1 MPENLSTICCQK
13 DNMLAPSDRS
23 ASHAAQGR
31 RYLNQVWALRRSADS
46 FDKPGAFDG
55 AAQHLVPTIFHEPW
69 WLEIASDGCYREATV
84 ESLPYLVSRRAFGL
98 TTVGTPLLTHVLGP
112 ALAANFSDRNAA
124 HPMKQVSIIHD
135 LIAQLPKA
143 AHISFRL
150 HGGFSNTLSFD
161 AAGFANS
168 ASFTVEVAPS
178 SPEAMWRQM
187 RDKTRN
193 VIRRAQERL
202 TAAEMFDVATFLDFY
217 DANLRDSGRINQ
229 YDRRVC
235 GNIMQAS
242 LQHGMGRLIATSTPT
257 GTLQSAIFTVSD
269 RRAEYYFMSTRA
281 LHSMNGATS
290 LAIWTAMLHAAEH
303 GRVFDMDG
311 LHVNNTRLPNLQLL
325 TGFGGTIRPRYI
337 VRRTRPIGG
346 LAQLTRSFFKSRD

>member
-84 ESLPYLVSRRAFGL
+84 ERGGVLVGRLPYLVSRRAFGL

-143 AHISFRL
+143 AHISIP
-150 HGGFSNTLSFD
+150 
-161 AAGFANS
+161 
-168 ASFTVEVAPS
+168 VA
-178 SPEAMWRQM
+178 RRVLQHI
-187 RDKTRN
+187 
-193 VIRRAQERL
+193 VIRCRWLCQQRQFHRGGSAQLARG
-202 TAAEMFDVATFLDFY
+202 DVAA
-217 DANLRDSGRINQ
+217 DA
-229 YDRRVC
+229 
-235 GNIMQAS
+235 
-242 LQHGMGRLIATSTPT
+242 
-257 GTLQSAIFTVSD
+257 
-269 RRAEYYFMSTRA
+269 
-281 LHSMNGATS
+281 
-290 LAIWTAMLHAAEH
+290 
-303 GRVFDMDG
+303 
-311 LHVNNTRLPNLQLL
+311 
-325 TGFGGTIRPRYI
+325 
-337 VRRTRPIGG
+337 
-346 LAQLTRSFFKSRD
+346 